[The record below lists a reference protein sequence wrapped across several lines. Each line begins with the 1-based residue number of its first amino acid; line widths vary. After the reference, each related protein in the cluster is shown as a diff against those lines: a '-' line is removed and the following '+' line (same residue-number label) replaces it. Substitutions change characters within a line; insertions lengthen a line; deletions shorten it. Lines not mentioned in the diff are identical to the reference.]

1 MKKKIAVIVIYKF
14 NLNDYNIFNF
24 KRLKK
29 LFNVSFFDLSNIFLR
44 HKIIVNSYKKNS
56 VENKINNYFILKN
69 LKDLVKKLKSFDYI
83 LDFTHLFLNNKYKK
97 NKIKKYLHEVNK
109 IKNIQ
114 KITILSGSIP
124 NFFNHKLL
132 DKLKFLLIILCFI
145 FKSKKYSYL
154 LFYIKKY
161 LFLKINKKNNPRIDN
176 KFYYDYVMISDVFNE
191 KLADSHFPEAKK
203 VFTHYRDYERY
214 LSFKNNSKITFKDY
228 FVFLDEDIFDHPD
241 NLALYQR
248 FLNKNKE
255 GLKKKYYY
263 IINKFFYKFEKTTGL
278 KIIIAA
284 HPKNLSTPK
293 NNNFYGRIF
302 IKNKTFEL
310 IKNSKGVFAHTS
322 TSISIAT
329 LLNKPLF
336 FLYNKITFDLGSIP
350 QIISFAIE
358 TKSPLINL
366 DVNNINFLKLANR
379 RIKHN
384 YNSYINK
391 YIKYM
396 PFDKLSMWDKLRKNL
411 K

>member
-14 NLNDYNIFNF
+14 NLNDYNTFNF

-44 HKIIVNSYKKNS
+44 HKIIVNPYKKNS

-69 LKDLVKKLKSFDYI
+69 LKDLGKKLKSFDYI
-83 LDFTHLFLNNKYKK
+83 LDFTFLFLKNKFKR
-97 NKIKKYLHEVNK
+97 NKIKKYLYEVNK

-154 LFYIKKY
+154 LFFIKKF
-161 LFLKINKKNNPRIDN
+161 FLEKNKKNNLITDN
-176 KFYYDYVMISDVFNE
+176 KFYYDYVMISDIFWE
-191 KLADSHFPEAKK
+191 KFTDSYFPRAKK
-203 VFTHYRDYERY
+203 VFTHYKDYEKY
-214 LSFKNNSKITFKDY
+214 LFFRNNCKIITEDY
-228 FVFLDEDIFDHPD
+228 FVFLDEDLFDHPD
-241 NLALYQR
+241 NFSFYQS
-248 FLNKNKE
+248 FLIKHKE
-255 GLKKKYYY
+255 KLKKKYFYLV
-263 IINKFFYKFEKTTGL
+263 NKFFYKFEKTTGL

-284 HPKNLSTPK
+284 HPKNLNTQES
-293 NNNFYGRIF
+293 NDYCNRSF

-310 IKNSKGVFAHTS
+310 IKNSKGVFAHSS
-322 TSISIAT
+322 TSVSMAV

-336 FLYNKITFDLGSIP
+336 FLYSKIMFDLGNVTKIL
-350 QIISFAIE
+350 SFAIE
-358 TKSPLINL
+358 TKAQFINIDL
-366 DVNNINFLKLANR
+366 NNINFLELVKK
-379 RIKHN
+379 RIKNN
-384 YNSYINK
+384 YNSYISR
-391 YIKYM
+391 YIRYIPSEK
-396 PFDKLSMWDKLRKNL
+396 FSMWDKLSKIL